1 MMLTSLLTQIVESE
15 CLTLSFSVK
24 PGVAG
29 NGPLL
34 LYNEFSSEL
43 QGVGIPQAVA
53 ILTNSTH
60 SGCLG
65 KCTNER
71 MK

>member
-15 CLTLSFSVK
+15 CLSFSVK

-60 SGCLG
+60 TGCLG